1 MSADQAMKSSSSK
14 IAFPGATLAP
24 SLMTVTAVILLAN
37 TTQITA
43 TGLFAL
49 LVLVL
54 GLPLAIV
61 DAKNR
66 ELPDPLIGAM
76 LLGVL
81 TICLIQ
87 WQGGL
92 IWGVDSLGLIGYL
105 VGAGIYTGLFIVLL
119 FVADMGAGDV
129 KLSIP
134 LGAMLGHLGLQ
145 AIVLGILIPYA
156 LAIPHAII
164 NKRRGERHLPFGPYM
179 LAGALAPI
187 TLTLIGAMP

>member
-1 MSADQAMKSSSSK
+1 MSANQAMKSPSSK
-14 IAFPGATLAP
+14 VAFPGAALAP

-37 TTQITA
+37 TTEITA

-61 DAKNR
+61 DAKTR

-92 IWGVDSLGLIGYL
+92 VSGVDSLGLIGYL
-105 VGAGIYTGLFIVLL
+105 VGAGIYTGFFIVLL
-119 FVADMGAGDV
+119 FLADTGAGDV

-134 LGAMLGHLGLQ
+134 LGAMLGHLGVQ

-164 NKRRGERHLPFGPYM
+164 NKRR
-179 LAGALAPI
+179 
-187 TLTLIGAMP
+187 